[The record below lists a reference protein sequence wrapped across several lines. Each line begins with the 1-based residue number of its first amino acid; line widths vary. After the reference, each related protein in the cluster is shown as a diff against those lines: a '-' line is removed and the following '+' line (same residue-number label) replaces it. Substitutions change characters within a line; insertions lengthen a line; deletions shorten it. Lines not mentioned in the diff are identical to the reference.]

1 VLDAA
6 LMLPSSLTILLFAPR
21 LRDEHGHQTALE
33 ARGWTVVRAGSAR
46 SFSALLEARAVDL
59 VVLDDPTFE
68 LVKFAVTAMDA
79 MPDPVARIWVSSRPE
94 APGES
99 ARLGIDALLLAP
111 VDPQRLGDHAAALL
125 EPRAQSSSGS
135 HPTFPLGSQLSTT
148 PPGGHLV
155 APAPAQET
163 TVGLRPRSM
172 RPRTDGGWE
181 EESTG
186 NWP

>member
-1 VLDAA
+1 
-6 LMLPSSLTILLFAPR
+6 MTPSSLTILLFAPR
-21 LRDEHGHQTALE
+21 LHDEHGHQAVLE
-33 ARGWTVVRAGSAR
+33 ARGWTVVRAGSPR
-46 SFSALLEARAVDL
+46 SFGALLQARAVDL

-99 ARLGIDALLLAP
+99 ARLGVDALLLAP
-111 VDPQRLGDHAAALL
+111 VDPQRLADHAAALL
-125 EPRAQSSSGS
+125 EPRAHSSSGS
-135 HPTFPLGSQLSTT
+135 HPTFPLGSQVSTT
-148 PPGGHLV
+148 PPGGL
-155 APAPAQET
+155 AIPTPAPTQDT
-163 TVGLRPRSM
+163 HVGVRPRSV